1 MKNNAFLNPAT
12 SEKYPNNGGII
23 APPTIAVHNKPEAF
37 GFRGPRPSIANVK
50 MVGNIMELNN
60 PAPTIDHNA
69 AIPEVEILINTQQI
83 ANEAN
88 TVNTKFGLKTLV
100 R

>member
-1 MKNNAFLNPAT
+1 M
-12 SEKYPNNGGII
+12 GGIN
-23 APPTIAVHNKPEAF
+23 APPAMAVHRTPEPS
-37 GFRGPRPSIANVK
+37 GFKFPKSSMAMLK